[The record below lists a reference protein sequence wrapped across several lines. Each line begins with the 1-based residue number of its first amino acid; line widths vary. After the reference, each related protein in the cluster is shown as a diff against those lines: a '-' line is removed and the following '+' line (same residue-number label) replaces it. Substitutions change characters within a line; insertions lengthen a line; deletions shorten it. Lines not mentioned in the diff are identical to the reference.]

1 MNLVKAGND
10 YGGYYIDLDS
20 VKTNDTILDLGVG
33 KDYSFSEFINLH
45 KDVKVV
51 AVDPTAK
58 ALKYNESKKLD
69 YITFINKA
77 VYTSNDENIVLYKN
91 NNPNHVSDSIDPDM
105 KSVGLETYTVKTI
118 SLKGLIERHKPSLI
132 KLDIEG
138 AEYNVYQDCLGVKQV
153 CLETHDYKTNRTN
166 ERDIVLV
173 NFFKN
178 NGYNV
183 IYSNNKNIY
192 SFLLQ

>member
-118 SLKGLIERHKPSLI
+118 SLKGLIRKYQPSLI

-138 AEYNVYQDCLGVKQV
+138 AEYDVYQDCLGVKQV
-153 CLETHDYKTNRTN
+153 CLETHDSMTNQESSRDAIMLDFFKTN
-166 ERDIVLV
+166 
-173 NFFKN
+173 
-178 NGYNV
+178 GYS
-183 IYSNNKNIY
+183 IIHSNDKGIY